1 MGPYT
6 KMTSRKE
13 VDKNLNFGYLD
24 LLQIT
29 RFVLGTTELPSLHGI
44 YGIGW
49 SSSAAVVQQSTA
61 RANTR
66 ENSTAYAL
74 RASALDSDGVPR
86 STLGSRA
93 LSQG

>member
-1 MGPYT
+1 
-6 KMTSRKE
+6 MTSRRE

-29 RFVLGTTELPSLHGI
+29 RFVLGTTELPSLH
-44 YGIGW
+44 GIGW